1 MNIYFAGSVR
11 GGRAMQ
17 PWYAQIVH
25 ELEKYG
31 ALISMHTAEEDLPR
45 AGETDVR
52 NTDIWARE
60 RERVQMA
67 DVVVVDV
74 TLASLGV
81 GYLVAYASTLGKRIV
96 VLVHGTNAH
105 SLSAMIAGDRNVEV
119 HTYATETALTNVLE
133 DVFSKY

>member
-17 PWYAQIVH
+17 PWYAQIVR
-25 ELEKYG
+25 ELENYG
-31 ALISMHTAEEDLPR
+31 TLISTHTADEDLPR

-60 RERVQMA
+60 RERVHMA

-74 TLASLGV
+74 TQASLGV
-81 GYLVAYASTLGKRIV
+81 GYLAAYASSLGKRIIA
-96 VLVHGTNAH
+96 LVHGTNAH
-105 SLSAMIAGDRNVEV
+105 NLSAMISGDRNVEV
-119 HTYATETALTNVLE
+119 HTYSTEDALRNVLE
-133 DVFSKY
+133 GAFLKS